1 MKVER
6 GKKITMEYEL
16 GVEGGEVLE
25 SSETRGP
32 IEYVHGR
39 GQMLAGL
46 EKRIEGLAKGD
57 EQEGTIP
64 AEEAY
69 GTEETLPTKVLS
81 RDSFPEGELEVGKS
95 FQAKDQ
101 AGNDVSFKIIEVNDD
116 KGEVTIRF
124 NHPLAGKDISFKVK
138 ILEVTEADPEADAEA
153 DAEADP
159 EADAEADVEA
169 NAEAEADADADPEA
183 DAEADADADED
194 ENKDED

>member
-1 MKVER
+1 MKVAR

-16 GVEGGEVLE
+16 GVDGGDVLE
-25 SSETRGP
+25 SSEERGP
-32 IEYVHGR
+32 IEYVHGE

-46 EKRIEGLAKGD
+46 EKRIEGVAEGD

-69 GTEETLPTKVLS
+69 GTEDTLPTKVLS

-101 AGNDVSFKIIEVNDD
+101 AGNDVRFTVIEVDDD
-116 KGEVTIRF
+116 KQEVTIRF

-138 ILEVTEADPEADAEA
+138 ILAVAEGATVEVAG
-153 DAEADP
+153 
-159 EADAEADVEA
+159 
-169 NAEAEADADADPEA
+169 
-183 DAEADADADED
+183 DEVAGDDDDD
-194 ENKDED
+194 EGAGDEGEGE